1 MDTIASIL
9 GVMLAFSSM
18 WFAWYL
24 MMPGL
29 PEGAAEAER
38 HD

>member
-1 MDTIASIL
+1 MLTMFATMMGIL
-9 GVMLAFSSM
+9 LAFSSM

-24 MMPGL
+24 LMPGK
-29 PEGAAEAER
+29 

>member
-1 MDTIASIL
+1 MLDIIASIASIFGIL
-9 GVMLAFSSM
+9 LAFSSM

-24 MMPGL
+24 MMPG
-29 PEGAAEAER
+29 R

>member
-9 GVMLAFSSM
+9 SVLLAFSSM

-24 MMPGL
+24 LMPGQ
-29 PEGAAEAER
+29 
-38 HD
+38 HDEKHEE

>member
-1 MDTIASIL
+1 MLTMFATVMGIL
-9 GVMLAFSSM
+9 LAFSSM

-24 MMPGL
+24 MMPG
-29 PEGAAEAER
+29 R